1 MITREQLR
9 DNCPTCPPGITFLEN
24 GIPILELDLHGAHQR
39 GDEESCYIVRW
50 RVKKETPFIHMQRYE
65 EEVLTSYY
73 TDALQEPSL
82 TQKPHRVE
90 ADYNYNVE
98 GERGYH
104 SKQLNFFLLFGRTMV
119 SALDLWDAFIHIL
132 HGTFVDH
139 NESRI
144 GFADHN
150 IHGQMEFILQIYF
163 DPRPESGG
171 FKEICFIMQ
180 NRYFPQ
186 KTFVTLLQETCVFPV
201 SQESAEEI
209 LRLAEAEQRA
219 FFNPI
224 A

>member
-1 MITREQLR
+1 MITKELR

-39 GDEESCYIVRW
+39 GDEENCYIVRW

-73 TDALQEPSL
+73 TDALQAPSL
-82 TQKPHRVE
+82 LEKPYRVE
-90 ADYNYNVE
+90 ADYTYKVE
-98 GERGYH
+98 GETGHR
-104 SKQLNFFLLFGRTMV
+104 SKQLNFFLLLGRTV
-119 SALDLWDAFIHIL
+119 ALALDLWDLLIHVV
-132 HGTFVDH
+132 HRAFVDS

-150 IHGQMEFILQIYF
+150 IHGQLEFILQIYS

-171 FKEICFIMQ
+171 FKEICFIVG
-180 NRYFPQ
+180 NHYFPQ
-186 KTFVTLLQETCVFPV
+186 KVFAALLQETCVFPV

-209 LRLAEAEQRA
+209 LRLAEAEQHA
-219 FFNPI
+219 FFHPTT
-224 A
+224 